1 MVPGLSAEPASLE
14 RLITMKTAECEGI
27 EHWQPSFPAG
37 GEPPP
42 QDDWVIEIDNK
53 SLTHRPDLWGHYG
66 MAREVAAITNNRL
79 IDPVHMD
86 LLPQGQPEAVSVEIE
101 DYTLCPRYSALVFD
115 NVTVAP
121 SPLWLQARL
130 LAAGLNPINNVV
142 DVTNLI
148 LAELPQ
154 PMHAFDADKLAGHSI
169 FVRRSRNSEN
179 IDALNGESYK
189 LTPEDLV
196 IADSNGAVA
205 IAGVIG
211 GAASAISNETK
222 RIVLESAN
230 FQAAGVRLT
239 SQRHKLR
246 TDASI
251 RFEKSL
257 DPVNTLRGLAR
268 AVQLLQQVS
277 PGIKLVGGLADRHAP
292 LPVAPVIKLPV
303 ALVSRRLGKTLSAAE
318 VRGILEALGFTVQPA
333 GDDVFHV
340 TVPSWRATKDISS
353 KADLVEEVGRIIG
366 YGEITPTAPL
376 LAAVVPPA
384 SPARLYRR
392 KVRAQLSAQGFT
404 EVYSY
409 SFVNESQW
417 KRFGLEEAD
426 HLRVANPIASELT
439 HMRRSLLPGAFEVI
453 LKNARHFGDFRF
465 FEIGREIHP
474 KKDSLPE
481 EVHHLVAVLYG
492 AQADDRDFFE
502 LKRVAECVFPG
513 IQLAA
518 ASAFDWEHPFRTAQ
532 MEWRESVIGRLFE
545 LHPALLEAEKVEGR
559 AFLFD
564 VNLDLAETLA
574 AVPLTYQPPRR
585 YPTSAFDLSVIAPL
599 REPVATLQSRL
610 TELGGE
616 STVSVEFV
624 RQYAGPPLETGQK
637 SVSYRIE
644 VGALD
649 RTLTSDEVNE
659 VRSRMIEG
667 MRSAGYELRV

>member
-1 MVPGLSAEPASLE
+1 
-14 RLITMKTAECEGI
+14 
-27 EHWQPSFPAG
+27 
-37 GEPPP
+37 
-42 QDDWVIEIDNK
+42 
-53 SLTHRPDLWGHYG
+53 
-66 MAREVAAITNNRL
+66 
-79 IDPVHMD
+79 
-86 LLPQGQPEAVSVEIE
+86 
-101 DYTLCPRYSALVFD
+101 
-115 NVTVAP
+115 
-121 SPLWLQARL
+121 
-130 LAAGLNPINNVV
+130 
-142 DVTNLI
+142 
-148 LAELPQ
+148 
-154 PMHAFDADKLAGHSI
+154 
-169 FVRRSRNSEN
+169 
-179 IDALNGESYK
+179 
-189 LTPEDLV
+189 
-196 IADSNGAVA
+196 
-205 IAGVIG
+205 
-211 GAASAISNETK
+211 
-222 RIVLESAN
+222 
-230 FQAAGVRLT
+230 
-239 SQRHKLR
+239 
-246 TDASI
+246 
-251 RFEKSL
+251 
-257 DPVNTLRGLAR
+257 
-268 AVQLLQQVS
+268 
-277 PGIKLVGGLADRHAP
+277 
-292 LPVAPVIKLPV
+292 
-303 ALVSRRLGKTLSAAE
+303 
-318 VRGILEALGFTVQPA
+318 
-333 GDDVFHV
+333 
-340 TVPSWRATKDISS
+340 VPSWRATKDISS

>member
-1 MVPGLSAEPASLE
+1 MKFSYRWLTEMVPGLSAEPASLE

-659 VRSRMIEG
+659 VRSRMI
-667 MRSAGYELRV
+667 

>member
-585 YPTSAFDLSVIAPL
+585 YPTSAFDLAVIAPL